1 MAKEHTV
8 KAFTQELELLKAKVF
23 EMAKECEGQLARA
36 VHSLVERDMRLARDI
51 IEGDSKINRLQS
63 EVDELAIR
71 ILALR
76 QPMALDLRNIIAAQ
90 KMAADFERIADYTAN
105 IARHVIDLESISL
118 EKPIRSMVKMANSAL
133 KMLRDVL
140 VAYRELD
147 VEKAVEIWHR
157 DKEIDKIY
165 FSLLTQLRTTMIED
179 STSVTP
185 STTLLFMGRCCER
198 IGDHITNVAE
208 NVEYIVSGEMYHG
221 RPMQMRSAHPES
233 SSPLSCQ

>member
-8 KAFTQELELLKAKVF
+8 RAFGQEIEKLKSKVL
-23 EMAKECEGQLARA
+23 EMAEECEGQLAKA
-36 VHSLVERDMRLARDI
+36 VHALKELDTNLAMDI
-51 IEGDSKINRLQS
+51 IEGDTRINSLQAQ
-63 EVDELAIR
+63 VDELAIR
-71 ILALR
+71 LLALR
-76 QPMALDLRNIIAAQ
+76 QPMAHDLRNIIAAQ
-90 KMAADFERIADYTAN
+90 KMAADFERIADYAAN
-105 IARHVIDLESISL
+105 IAKHVIDLESISL
-118 EKPIRSMVKMANSAL
+118 EKPVRSIVKMANSAL
-133 KMLRDVL
+133 TMLRDVL
-140 VAYRELD
+140 IAYQKLD

-165 FSLLTQLRTTMIED
+165 FRLLTQLRTTMIED

-221 RPMQMRSAHPES
+221 RPMQLKSAHPES
-233 SSPLSCQ
+233 SNPCPL

>member
-1 MAKEHTV
+1 MRKEHTV
-8 KAFTQELELLKAKVF
+8 KAFTQELELLKSKVF
-23 EMAKECEGQLARA
+23 EMARECEGQLAKA
-36 VHSLVERDMRLARDI
+36 VHSLVERDTELARYI

-90 KMAADFERIADYTAN
+90 KMAADFERIADYIAN
-105 IARHVIDLESISL
+105 IAKHVIDLESISL
-118 EKPIRSMVKMANSAL
+118 EKPIRSIVKMTNSAL
-133 KMLRDVL
+133 EMLRDVL
-140 VAYRELD
+140 VAYQELD

-157 DKEIDKIY
+157 DREIDKIY

-179 STSVTP
+179 STRVAP

-221 RPMQMRSAHPES
+221 RPMELRSAQPEAS
-233 SSPLSCQ
+233 NPCPL

>member
-8 KAFTQELELLKAKVF
+8 KVFTQELELLKAKVF
-23 EMAKECEGQLARA
+23 EMAKECEGQLVKA
-36 VHSLVERDMRLARDI
+36 VHSLVERDMMLAGDI
-51 IEGDSKINRLQS
+51 IEGDSKINSLQS

-76 QPMALDLRNIIAAQ
+76 QPMAMDLRNIIAAQ

-105 IARHVIDLESISL
+105 FAKHLINLENISL
-118 EKPIRSMVKMANSAL
+118 EKPIRSMVKMASSAL

-140 VAYRELD
+140 VAYQELD

-165 FSLLTQLRTTMIED
+165 FRLLTQLRTTMIED
-179 STSVTP
+179 STRVTP
-185 STTLLFMGRCCER
+185 STTLLLMGRCCER

-221 RPMQMRSAHPES
+221 RPMRLRAAHPES
-233 SSPLSCQ
+233 SKPCPV

>member
-8 KAFTQELELLKAKVF
+8 KVFTQELELLKAKVF
-23 EMAKECEGQLARA
+23 EMAKECEGQLAKA
-36 VHSLVERDMRLARDI
+36 VHSLVERDMMLAGDI
-51 IEGDSKINRLQS
+51 IEGDSKINSLQS

-76 QPMALDLRNIIAAQ
+76 QPMAMDLRNIIAAQ

-105 IARHVIDLESISL
+105 FAKHLINLENISL
-118 EKPIRSMVKMANSAL
+118 EKPIRSMVKMASSAL

-140 VAYRELD
+140 VAYQELD

-157 DKEIDKIY
+157 DKEIDKVY

-179 STSVTP
+179 STRVTP
-185 STTLLFMGRCCER
+185 STTLLLMGRCCER

-221 RPMQMRSAHPES
+221 RPMRLRAAHPES
-233 SSPLSCQ
+233 SKPCPL

>member
-1 MAKEHTV
+1 MRKEHTV
-8 KAFTQELELLKAKVF
+8 KAFTQELELLKSKVF
-23 EMAKECEGQLARA
+23 EMARECEGQLAKA
-36 VHSLVERDMRLARDI
+36 VHSLVERDTDLARNI

-90 KMAADFERIADYTAN
+90 KMAADFERIADYIAN
-105 IARHVIDLESISL
+105 IAKHVLTLESISL
-118 EKPIRSMVKMANSAL
+118 EKPIRSIVKMTNSAL
-133 KMLRDVL
+133 EMLRDVL
-140 VAYRELD
+140 VAYQELD

-157 DKEIDKIY
+157 DREIDKIY

-179 STSVTP
+179 STRVTP

-221 RPMQMRSAHPES
+221 RPMELRSAQPEAS
-233 SSPLSCQ
+233 NPCPL

>member
-1 MAKEHTV
+1 MRKEHTV
-8 KAFTQELELLKAKVF
+8 KAFTQELELLKSKVF
-23 EMAKECEGQLARA
+23 EMARECEGQLAKA
-36 VHSLVERDMRLARDI
+36 VHSLVERDTDLARNI

-90 KMAADFERIADYTAN
+90 KMAADFERIADYIAN
-105 IARHVIDLESISL
+105 IAKHVLTLESISL
-118 EKPIRSMVKMANSAL
+118 EKPIRSIVKMTNSAL
-133 KMLRDVL
+133 EMLRDVL
-140 VAYRELD
+140 VAYQELD

-157 DKEIDKIY
+157 DREIDKIY

-179 STSVTP
+179 STRVTP

-221 RPMQMRSAHPES
+221 RPMELRSAQPES
-233 SSPLSCQ
+233 SNPYPL

>member
-8 KAFTQELELLKAKVF
+8 KAFTQELKLLKAKVF
-23 EMAKECEGQLARA
+23 EMAKECEGQLEKA
-36 VHSLVERDMRLARDI
+36 VHSLLERDMRLARDI
-51 IEGDSKINRLQS
+51 IEGDSKINSLQS
-63 EVDELAIR
+63 EVDDLAIR

-105 IARHVIDLESISL
+105 IAKHLINLENISL
-118 EKPIRSMVKMANSAL
+118 DKPIRSIVEMANSAL
-133 KMLRDVL
+133 EMLSDVL
-140 VAYRELD
+140 IAYQELD
-147 VEKAVEIWHR
+147 TEKAAEIWHR
-157 DKEIDKIY
+157 DREIDKIY
-165 FSLLTQLRTTMIED
+165 FGLLTQLRTTMIED
-179 STSVTP
+179 STSVAP

-221 RPMQMRSAHPES
+221 RPMQLKSAHPES

>member
-8 KAFTQELELLKAKVF
+8 KAFTQELERLKSKVF
-23 EMAKECEGQLARA
+23 EMAKECERQLAKA
-36 VHSLVERDMRLARDI
+36 VHSLVGRDMRLARDI
-51 IEGDSKINRLQS
+51 IEGDSKINSLQS

-105 IARHVIDLESISL
+105 IAKHLINLESVAL
-118 EKPIRSMVKMANSAL
+118 DKPIRSIVEMANSAL
-133 KMLRDVL
+133 QMLRDVL
-140 VAYRELD
+140 IAYQELD
-147 VEKAVEIWHR
+147 AEKAAEIWHR
-157 DKEIDKIY
+157 DREIDKIY
-165 FSLLTQLRTTMIED
+165 FGLLTQLRTTMIED
-179 STSVTP
+179 ATSVAP
-185 STTLLFMGRCCER
+185 STNLLFMGRCCER

-221 RPMQMRSAHPES
+221 RPMQLKSAHPGS

>member
-1 MAKEHTV
+1 MAKEHTLKV
-8 KAFTQELELLKAKVF
+8 FTQELELLKAKVF
-23 EMAKECEGQLARA
+23 EMAKECEGQLAKA
-36 VHSLVERDMRLARDI
+36 VYSLVERDMMLAGDI
-51 IEGDSKINRLQS
+51 IQGDSKINSLQS
-63 EVDELAIR
+63 AVDELAIR

-105 IARHVIDLESISL
+105 FAKHLINLKNVSL
-118 EKPIRSMVKMANSAL
+118 EKPIRSMVEMANSAL
-133 KMLRDVL
+133 EMLRDVL
-140 VAYRELD
+140 VAYQELD

-157 DKEIDKIY
+157 DREIDKIY

-179 STSVTP
+179 STRVTP
-185 STTLLFMGRCCER
+185 STTLLLMGRCCER

-221 RPMQMRSAHPES
+221 RPMRLRSAHPES
-233 SSPLSCQ
+233 SNPCPF

>member
-8 KAFTQELELLKAKVF
+8 KVFTQELELLKAKVF
-23 EMAKECEGQLARA
+23 EMAKECEGQLAKA
-36 VHSLVERDMRLARDI
+36 VHSLVERDMMLAGDI
-51 IEGDSKINRLQS
+51 IEGDSKINSLQS

-76 QPMALDLRNIIAAQ
+76 QPMAMDLRNIIAAQ

-105 IARHVIDLESISL
+105 FARHLINLENISL
-118 EKPIRSMVKMANSAL
+118 EKPIRSMVKMASSAL

-140 VAYRELD
+140 VAYQELD

-165 FSLLTQLRTTMIED
+165 FRLLTQLRTTMIED
-179 STSVTP
+179 STRVTP
-185 STTLLFMGRCCER
+185 STTLLLMGRCCER

-221 RPMQMRSAHPES
+221 RPMRLRSAQPES
-233 SSPLSCQ
+233 SNPCPL

>member
-8 KAFTQELELLKAKVF
+8 KVFTQELELLKAKVF
-23 EMAKECEGQLARA
+23 EMAKECEGQLAKA
-36 VHSLVERDMRLARDI
+36 VHSLVERDMMLAGDI
-51 IEGDSKINRLQS
+51 IEGDSKINSLQS
-63 EVDELAIR
+63 EVDELVIR

-76 QPMALDLRNIIAAQ
+76 QPMAMDLRNIIAAQ

-105 IARHVIDLESISL
+105 FAKHLINLENISL
-118 EKPIRSMVKMANSAL
+118 EKPIRSMVKMASSAL

-140 VAYRELD
+140 VAYQELD

-157 DKEIDKIY
+157 DKEIDKVY

-179 STSVTP
+179 STRVTP
-185 STTLLFMGRCCER
+185 STTLLLMGRCCER

-221 RPMQMRSAHPES
+221 RPMRLRAAHPES
-233 SSPLSCQ
+233 SKPCPL

>member
-23 EMAKECEGQLARA
+23 EMAKECEGQLAKA
-36 VHSLVERDMRLARDI
+36 VHSLVERDMMLARDI
-51 IEGDSKINRLQS
+51 IQGDSKINSLQS

-105 IARHVIDLESISL
+105 IAKHLINLESIAL
-118 EKPIRSMVKMANSAL
+118 ERPIRSIVKMANAAL
-133 KMLRDVL
+133 EMLREVL
-140 VAYRELD
+140 VAYQELD

-157 DKEIDKIY
+157 DKDIDKIY

-179 STSVTP
+179 SASVTP

-221 RPMQMRSAHPES
+221 RPMQLRSAHPQS
-233 SSPLSCQ
+233 SNPCRL

>member
-23 EMAKECEGQLARA
+23 EMAKECEGQLAKA
-36 VHSLVERDMRLARDI
+36 VHSLVERDMMLARDI
-51 IEGDSKINRLQS
+51 IQGDSKINSLQS

-76 QPMALDLRNIIAAQ
+76 QPMALDLRNIVAAQ
-90 KMAADFERIADYTAN
+90 KMAADFERIADYIAN
-105 IARHVIDLESISL
+105 IAKHLTNLDSTSL
-118 EKPIRSMVKMANSAL
+118 KKPIRAIVAMANSAL

-140 VAYRELD
+140 LAYQELD
-147 VEKAVEIWHR
+147 AEKAVEVWHR

-221 RPMQMRSAHPES
+221 RPMELRSAHPES
-233 SSPLSCQ
+233 SNPCPF

>member
-1 MAKEHTV
+1 MRKEHTV
-8 KAFTQELELLKAKVF
+8 KAFTQELELLKSKVF
-23 EMAKECEGQLARA
+23 EMARECEGQLAKA
-36 VHSLVERDMRLARDI
+36 VHSLVERDTELARYI

-90 KMAADFERIADYTAN
+90 KMAADFERIADYIAN
-105 IARHVIDLESISL
+105 IAKHVIDLESISL
-118 EKPIRSMVKMANSAL
+118 EKPIRSIVKMTNSAL
-133 KMLRDVL
+133 EMLRDVL
-140 VAYRELD
+140 VAYQELD

-157 DKEIDKIY
+157 DREIDKIY

-179 STSVTP
+179 STRVTP

-221 RPMQMRSAHPES
+221 RPKELRSAQPEAS
-233 SSPLSCQ
+233 NPCPL

>member
-8 KAFTQELELLKAKVF
+8 RAFTQELELLKAKVF
-23 EMAKECEGQLARA
+23 EMAKECERQLAKA
-36 VHSLVERDMRLARDI
+36 VHSLVERDMLLARDI
-51 IEGDSKINRLQS
+51 IQGDSKINRLQS

-76 QPMALDLRNIIAAQ
+76 QPMALDLRNIVAAQ
-90 KMAADFERIADYTAN
+90 KMAADFERIADYIAN
-105 IARHVIDLESISL
+105 IAKHLINLDSISL
-118 EKPIRSMVKMANSAL
+118 KKPIRAIVAMANSAL
-133 KMLRDVL
+133 EMLRDVL
-140 VAYRELD
+140 AAYQELD
-147 VEKAVEIWHR
+147 AEKAVEIWHR

-221 RPMQMRSAHPES
+221 RPMGLRSAHPES
-233 SSPLSCQ
+233 SNPCPF

>member
-1 MAKEHTV
+1 MRKEHTV
-8 KAFTQELELLKAKVF
+8 KAFTQELELLKSKVF
-23 EMAKECEGQLARA
+23 EMARECEGQLAKA
-36 VHSLVERDMRLARDI
+36 VHSLVERDTELARYI

-63 EVDELAIR
+63 DVDELAIR

-76 QPMALDLRNIIAAQ
+76 QPMSLDLRNIIAAQ
-90 KMAADFERIADYTAN
+90 KMAADFERIADYIAN
-105 IARHVIDLESISL
+105 IAKHVIDLESISL
-118 EKPIRSMVKMANSAL
+118 EKPIRSIVKMTNSAL
-133 KMLRDVL
+133 EMLRDVL
-140 VAYRELD
+140 VAYQELD

-157 DKEIDKIY
+157 DREIDKIY

-179 STSVTP
+179 STRVTP

-221 RPMQMRSAHPES
+221 RPMELRSAQPEAS
-233 SSPLSCQ
+233 NPCPL

>member
-8 KAFTQELELLKAKVF
+8 KAFTQELKLLKAKVF
-23 EMAKECEGQLARA
+23 EMAKECEGQLAKA
-36 VHSLVERDMRLARDI
+36 LHTLVERDTILARDI
-51 IEGDSKINRLQS
+51 IEGDSKINSLQS

-76 QPMALDLRNIIAAQ
+76 QPMARDLRNIVAAQ

-105 IARHVIDLESISL
+105 IAKHVIDLEKITL
-118 EKPIRSMVKMANSAL
+118 HKPIRSIVEMANSAL
-133 KMLRDVL
+133 QMLRDVL
-140 VAYRELD
+140 VAYQELD
-147 VEKAVEIWHR
+147 AEKAAEIWHR
-157 DKEIDKIY
+157 DREIDKIY
-165 FSLLTQLRTTMIED
+165 FGLLTQLRTTMIED
-179 STSVTP
+179 STRVTP

-221 RPMQMRSAHPES
+221 RPMELRSAQPEAS
-233 SSPLSCQ
+233 NPCPL

>member
-1 MAKEHTV
+1 MRKEHTV
-8 KAFTQELELLKAKVF
+8 KAFTQELELLKSKVF
-23 EMAKECEGQLARA
+23 EMARECEGQLAKA
-36 VHSLVERDMRLARDI
+36 VHSLVERDTELARYI

-90 KMAADFERIADYTAN
+90 KMAADFERIADYIAN
-105 IARHVIDLESISL
+105 IAKHVIDLESISL
-118 EKPIRSMVKMANSAL
+118 EKPIRSIVKMTNSAL
-133 KMLRDVL
+133 EMLRDVL
-140 VAYRELD
+140 VAYQELD

-157 DKEIDKIY
+157 DREINKIY

-179 STSVTP
+179 STRVTP

-221 RPMQMRSAHPES
+221 RPMELRSAQPEAS
-233 SSPLSCQ
+233 NPCPL

>member
-1 MAKEHTV
+1 MRKEHTV
-8 KAFTQELELLKAKVF
+8 KAFTQELELLKSKVF
-23 EMAKECEGQLARA
+23 EMARECEGQLAKA
-36 VHSLVERDMRLARDI
+36 VHSLVERDTELARYI

-76 QPMALDLRNIIAAQ
+76 QPMALDLRNIVAAQ
-90 KMAADFERIADYTAN
+90 KMAADFERIADYIAN
-105 IARHVIDLESISL
+105 IAKHVIDLESISL
-118 EKPIRSMVKMANSAL
+118 EKPIRSIVKMTNSAL
-133 KMLRDVL
+133 EMLRDVL
-140 VAYRELD
+140 VAYQELD
-147 VEKAVEIWHR
+147 VDKAVEIWHR
-157 DKEIDKIY
+157 DREIDKIY

-179 STSVTP
+179 STRVTP

-221 RPMQMRSAHPES
+221 RPMELRSAQPEAS
-233 SSPLSCQ
+233 NPCPL

>member
-8 KAFTQELELLKAKVF
+8 KAFSQELGLLKSKVF
-23 EMAKECEGQLARA
+23 EMAEECEKQLAKA
-36 VHSLVERDMRLARDI
+36 LHSLVERDTILARDI
-51 IEGDSKINRLQS
+51 IEGDSKINGLHS

-105 IARHVIDLESISL
+105 IAKHVMNLENISL
-118 EKPIRSMVKMANSAL
+118 EKPIRSIAEMANSAL
-133 KMLRDVL
+133 EMLRDVL

-147 VEKAVEIWHR
+147 AEKAVEIWHR

-179 STSVTP
+179 ATSVAP

-221 RPMQMRSAHPES
+221 RPMQLKSAHPES
-233 SSPLSCQ
+233 SNPCPL

>member
-8 KAFTQELELLKAKVF
+8 RAFTQELGLLKAKVF
-23 EMAKECEGQLARA
+23 EMAKECERQLAKA
-36 VHSLVERDMRLARDI
+36 VRSLVERDMLLARDI
-51 IEGDSKINRLQS
+51 IQGDSKINRLQS

-76 QPMALDLRNIIAAQ
+76 QPMALDLRNIVAAQ
-90 KMAADFERIADYTAN
+90 KMAADFERIADYIAN
-105 IARHVIDLESISL
+105 IAKHLTNLDSTSL
-118 EKPIRSMVKMANSAL
+118 KKPIRAIVAMANSAL

-140 VAYRELD
+140 LAYQELD
-147 VEKAVEIWHR
+147 AEKAVEVWHR

-221 RPMQMRSAHPES
+221 RPMELRSAHPES
-233 SSPLSCQ
+233 SNPCPF

>member
-1 MAKEHTV
+1 MRKEHTV
-8 KAFTQELELLKAKVF
+8 KAFTQELELLKSKVF
-23 EMAKECEGQLARA
+23 EMARECEGQLAKA
-36 VHSLVERDMRLARDI
+36 VHSLVERDTELARYI

-90 KMAADFERIADYTAN
+90 KMAADFERIADYIAN
-105 IARHVIDLESISL
+105 IAKHVIDLESISL
-118 EKPIRSMVKMANSAL
+118 EKPIRSIVKMTNSAL
-133 KMLRDVL
+133 EMLRDVL
-140 VAYRELD
+140 VAYQELD
-147 VEKAVEIWHR
+147 VDKAVEIWHR
-157 DKEIDKIY
+157 DREIDKIY

-179 STSVTP
+179 STRVTP

-221 RPMQMRSAHPES
+221 RPMELRSAQPEAS
-233 SSPLSCQ
+233 NPCPL

>member
-1 MAKEHTV
+1 MTKEHTV
-8 KAFTQELELLKAKVF
+8 KAFTRELELLKSKVF
-23 EMAKECEGQLARA
+23 EMAKECEGQLAKA
-36 VHSLVERDMRLARDI
+36 VHSLVERDMELARDI
-51 IEGDSKINRLQS
+51 IDGDSKINRLQS

-76 QPMALDLRNIIAAQ
+76 QPMALDLRHIIAAQ
-90 KMAADFERIADYTAN
+90 KMAADFERIADYIAN
-105 IARHVIDLESISL
+105 IAKHVINLESISP
-118 EKPIRSMVKMANSAL
+118 EKPIRSMVKMTNSAL
-133 KMLRDVL
+133 EMLRDVL
-140 VAYRELD
+140 VAYQELD

-179 STSVTP
+179 STSVAP

-221 RPMQMRSAHPES
+221 RPMQLRSA
-233 SSPLSCQ
+233 